1 MTIVFRVLT
10 SRVVWVGLICVV
22 FVGGCGDFFAEKPTE
37 LQSRSIIKDLSRI
50 ETVPDP
56 NIQVPEIYTR
66 PPEILDTSSG
76 IKLFYFSKYNAVDKL
91 ADIVKEQLS
100 YNVTMNSAI
109 NQLIIECT
117 TKDEALMA
125 LEFLARID
133 VPPIQVRIDCMVSEL
148 YADVTMDWETTVKI
162 ENLFGSFALGGKESV
177 NADGTT
183 TAYPAFP
190 GASLREPTRN
200 KLGLKV
206 GYSERVGV
214 PGHEFSAL
222 VDVLVSRGY
231 LKILLNPSVEVVNGQ
246 KAMIQARDKV
256 PIQKVV
262 TTRTQEPYNVTDYE
276 WVTDSLEIT
285 PHVFADGYIGLE
297 TIVKIGSKSTPEGAV
312 QIPIITE
319 RMIQNGENRIRQGQS
334 MIIGGLRK
342 VEKRSVVRGVPFLK
356 DLPIIGIL
364 FSSKDFEER
373 AKEILFIITPTI
385 SNYGVPNKDVVE
397 YLRKKHAPPKAPAE
411 LHEALIGSVGE
422 FLGGTKEKVPVSE
435 QEQGAERVLEPK
447 KSVSEPNEVLLSEQK
462 MRSSRES
469 ESLDTRSVPP
479 DKPVN
484 RARAKR

>member
-1 MTIVFRVLT
+1 MKIVFRVLT
-10 SRVVWVGLICVV
+10 SRVVWVGLMCAVL
-22 FVGGCGDFFAEKPTE
+22 VGGCGDFFAEKPTE

-76 IKLFYFSKYNAVDKL
+76 IKLFYFSKYHAVEKL

-100 YNVTMNSAI
+100 YNVTMSSAI

-162 ENLFGSFALGGKESV
+162 ENLFGSVAMGGKEMV

-206 GYSERVGV
+206 GYSEGVGV

-297 TIVKIGSKSTPEGAV
+297 TRVTIGSKSTPEGAV

-334 MIIGGLRK
+334 LIIGGLRK

-385 SNYGVPNKDVVE
+385 SNYGVPNKGVVE
-397 YLRKKHAPPKAPAE
+397 YLQKKHTPPVAPAE

-422 FLGGTKEKVPVSE
+422 FLGGTKDKGPVFE
-435 QEQGAERVLEPK
+435 QEEGASPVFEPK
-447 KSVSEPNEVLLSEQK
+447 DAVSEPNEVPLSQQK
-462 MRSSRES
+462 PRLPQES
-469 ESLDTRSVPP
+469 ESLDTKSVPP
-479 DKPVN
+479 DKPVH
-484 RARAKR
+484 RDRAKR

>member
-1 MTIVFRVLT
+1 MTIAFRVLT
-10 SRVVWVGLICVV
+10 SRLVWVGLLCALV
-22 FVGGCGDFFAEKPTE
+22 VGGCGDFFDQKSTE
-37 LQSRSIIKDLSRI
+37 LQSRSIIQDLSRI

-56 NIQVPEIYTR
+56 NIQVPEIYTK
-66 PPEILDTSSG
+66 PPEILETDNG
-76 IKLFYFSKYNAVDKL
+76 IKLFYFSKYHAVDDL
-91 ADIVKEQLS
+91 SSIIKEQLS
-100 YNVTMNSAI
+100 YKVTISSAI

-117 TKDEALMA
+117 SKDEALMA
-125 LEFLARID
+125 LEFLARVD

-148 YADVTMDWETTVKI
+148 YSDVTMDWETSIKI
-162 ENLFGSFALGGKESV
+162 DNLLGSFNLRGKPDPD
-177 NADGTT
+177 NAGE
-183 TAYPAFP
+183 YLPAFP

-206 GYSERVGV
+206 GYSEGLGV
-214 PGHEFSAL
+214 PGHEFNAL

-246 KAMIQARDKV
+246 KAMIQARDNV
-256 PIQKVV
+256 PMLKEVS
-262 TTRTQEPYNVTDYE
+262 TRNETPYNITEYQ

-285 PHVFADGYIGLE
+285 PHVYADGYIGLE
-297 TIVKIGSKSTPEGAV
+297 TRITIGSKSTPEGVV

-385 SNYGVPNKDVVE
+385 SNYGVPNKDMVKF
-397 YLRKKHAPPKAPAE
+397 LQKKHEAPVAPE
-411 LHEALIGSVGE
+411 EFHEAFIGSVGD
-422 FLGGTKEKVPVSE
+422 FIGGKKESAEPSDEESE
-435 QEQGAERVLEPK
+435 SEAASLPIA
-447 KSVSEPNEVLLSEQK
+447 SEPNEPSQTEPKTLSQLEVDSPKTESTPPGQSSG
-462 MRSSRES
+462 RSIEPR
-469 ESLDTRSVPP
+469 
-479 DKPVN
+479 
-484 RARAKR
+484 